1 MSISSLWVH
10 LPGVLWTLDV
20 CVWSGGGGGGGKF
33 RNFLLTFCVKV
44 SLSDFGGWRRLKY
57 MNMYAICFP

>member
-44 SLSDFGGWRRLKY
+44 SLSDFGGWRRL
-57 MNMYAICFP
+57 NP